1 MQPSPLCAQR
11 SSCEGEGLSR
21 SQAGELTAFKVVA
34 CDGFGNRQT
43 AGGDDIRAQVACAE
57 DDKQAS
63 VTASVT
69 DLGKGVYK
77 VRLS

>member
-1 MQPSPLCAQR
+1 MTWDH
-11 SSCEGEGLSR
+11 E
-21 SQAGELTAFKVVA
+21 
-34 CDGFGNRQT
+34 
-43 AGGDDIRAQVACAE
+43 IRGAPEVACAE
-57 DDKQAS
+57 DDKQSS